1 MAERAKKATSK
12 RSTKKST
19 KTSKKKTSTGPRQA
33 AAVASEPTQS
43 ASVTASEPRDLEH
56 LFDEL
61 LQQRW
66 LHPFRWDWP
75 RWGEV
80 SRALEQPGPSI
91 DVVDREKEVVV
102 RAQLPG
108 VKREDLDV
116 SIAERTL
123 TITGT
128 TRTEQKEER
137 DDYFRREIRSGTFT
151 RTVTLPADVNAAKAD
166 ARFAEGMLE
175 LHLPKVR
182 VAKRQRIAV
191 S

>member
-1 MAERAKKATSK
+1 MAERAKKVASK
-12 RSTKKST
+12 KSTKKST
-19 KTSKKKTSTGPRQA
+19 KKKAAGPGKSTAVQPEA
-33 AAVASEPTQS
+33 ATATPAASS
-43 ASVTASEPRDLEH
+43 GPRDLER

-75 RWGEV
+75 RWGEL
-80 SRALEQPGPSI
+80 SHALEQQGPSV

-102 RAQLPG
+102 RAELPG

-123 TITGT
+123 TIKGSTM
-128 TRTEQKEER
+128 TEQKEER
-137 DDYFRREIRSGTFT
+137 DDYVRREIRSGTFT
-151 RTVTLPADVNAAKAD
+151 RSVALPVDVNAAEAD
-166 ARFAEGMLE
+166 ATFEEGLLE

-182 VAKRQRIAV
+182 ASKRRKIAV
-191 S
+191 T